1 MAQPRPAASLTGSL
15 LARKGA
21 ARPAMR
27 PQVSLEWMDDAERAA
42 IGANG
47 EEHIE
52 PAPDHDAEHPEVLR
66 QIERLSQIMG
76 KKLAAVRAANADVE
90 QLPGRK
96 IAFTLRLDPRRHALL
111 RACCAA
117 EKRSAQALL
126 VEALDRLIDATP
138 GLDEIAAQMADA
150 THRVTKP
157 APKSSRLG

>member
-27 PQVSLEWMDDAERAA
+27 PQVSLDWMDDAERAA
-42 IGANG
+42 IGANI
-47 EEHIE
+47 EELVE
-52 PAPDHDAEHPEVLR
+52 PAPDQDAEHPEVLR

-117 EKRSAQALL
+117 EMRSAQALL

-150 THRVTKP
+150 ASRTTKP

>member
-27 PQVSLEWMDDAERAA
+27 PQVSLDWMDDADRAA
-42 IGANG
+42 IGANV
-47 EEHIE
+47 EQLIE
-52 PAPDHDAEHPEVLR
+52 PAPDQDAEHPEVLR

-76 KKLAAVRAANADVE
+76 KKVAAVRAANADVE

-150 THRVTKP
+150 THRTTMP
-157 APKSSRLG
+157 APNSSRLG